1 MMTDSGG
8 ISHLV
13 DPSKRA
19 TLIEAGGFIVSEGRK
34 PATDFSAG
42 HDRRLEELAREAA
55 AAAARNAEPVLVA
68 PSAHLI
74 DLSLLPDRVEF
85 DLLADARANVQAGE
99 YELAEDQLAEYLE
112 TDPGHQEA
120 RFLRAFCLSKLGD
133 DREREALRVL
143 RPLRDERTSAEL
155 RDQIRGLRA
164 HLRQRLSPREVL
176 AYIKTA
182 RTSPRDARD
191 RIREFLELVPED
203 GTLSYILAMD
213 LALGGDLEQAFD
225 TATHGAAEADTG
237 REQVAALARQ
247 LTRIIVPE
255 LAAGAVDAFW
265 AGDLRRARLELARMD
280 PRWRDNVLLD
290 DFDDYLLLLLSNPG
304 QVPPPAPRLSARRAD
319 DLYSL
324 IAELDCAKAQRL
336 MDAHR
341 DSEAEEALA
350 EAMALVPR
358 FGWLNFL
365 YAVCLYHL
373 GRDPDRAAAC
383 AAIAAKDPS
392 IRQANELV
400 EVVEKWQEAVII
412 NPAWDEYDTIM
423 RSARAIQNPQQLSAL
438 RRKVAALQQR
448 IPRLQAAARTE
459 RGAQAV
465 RTLDDAIRK
474 NLTEIDGLEKQL
486 AVSGQVSAL
495 VGRFNRIAGQR
506 YRMTMLTELIAIRA
520 EALRLRGSQAD
531 PRDRQLLD
539 EILAEIKKVIP

>member
-1 MMTDSGG
+1 MTDPGG

-19 TLIEAGGFIVSEGRK
+19 TLIETSGFIVSEGRK

-55 AAAARNAEPVLVA
+55 AAAARIAEPVLVA
-68 PSAHLI
+68 PSAQLI
-74 DLSLLPDRVEF
+74 DLSLIPDRAEF
-85 DLLADARANVQAGE
+85 DLLADARANIQEGE

-112 TDPGHQEA
+112 TDPDHQEA

-133 DREREALRVL
+133 DREREALRIL
-143 RPLRDERTSAEL
+143 RPLRDEQTSAEL
-155 RDQIRGLRA
+155 RDQIRGLRD

-176 AYIKTA
+176 AYIKAA

-213 LALGGDLEQAFD
+213 LALGGDLEQALD
-225 TATHGAAEADTG
+225 TATRGAAEADTG

-247 LTRIIVPE
+247 LTRIIIPE
-255 LAAGAVDAFW
+255 LAADAIDAFW

-280 PRWRDNVLLD
+280 PRWRDNVLLN
-290 DFDDYLLLLLSNPG
+290 DFDDYILLLLAHPG
-304 QVPPPAPRLSARRAD
+304 QVPPPAPRLPERRAD

-324 IAELDCAKAQRL
+324 IAELDCAEANRL

-341 DSEAEEALA
+341 DSEAEGVLA
-350 EAMALVPR
+350 GAMALVPR

-373 GRDPDRAAAC
+373 GRDPDRAATC

-400 EVVEKWQEAVII
+400 EAIGKWQEAVVI
-412 NPAWDEYDTIM
+412 NPAWEEYDTIT
-423 RSARAIQNPQQLSAL
+423 RSAGAIKTPQQLSAL
-438 RRKVAALQQR
+438 RRQLVALQQR
-448 IPRLQAAARTE
+448 IPRLRAAARTE
-459 RGAQAV
+459 RGAQAI
-465 RTLDDAIRK
+465 RNLGDAISK
-474 NLTEIDGLEKQL
+474 NLTEIDSLEKQL

-495 VGRFNRIAGQR
+495 VGRFNRLAGQSD
-506 YRMTMLTELIAIRA
+506 RMTVLTELIAIRT
-520 EALRLRGSQAD
+520 EALRLRGSQAG

-539 EILAEIKKVIP
+539 EILTEIKRVIP

>member
-1 MMTDSGG
+1 MTDPG
-8 ISHLV
+8 HLV
-13 DPSKRA
+13 EPGKRA
-19 TLIEAGGFIVSEGRK
+19 TLIETSGFIVSEGRK

-74 DLSLLPDRVEF
+74 DLSLIPDRAEF
-85 DLLADARANVQAGE
+85 DLLADARANVHEGE

-112 TDPGHQEA
+112 TDPDHQEA

-133 DREREALRVL
+133 DREREALRIL
-143 RPLRDERTSAEL
+143 RPLRDEQTSAEL
-155 RDQIRGLRA
+155 RAQIRALRA

-176 AYIKTA
+176 AYIKAA
-182 RTSPRDARD
+182 RTNPRDARD

-213 LALGGDLEQAFD
+213 LAIGGDLERALE
-225 TATHGAAEADTG
+225 TATRGAAEADTG

-247 LTRIIVPE
+247 LTRIIIPE
-255 LAAGAVDAFW
+255 LAADAVDAFW
-265 AGDLRRARLELARMD
+265 AGDLHRARLELARMD
-280 PRWRDNVLLD
+280 SRWRDNVLLD
-290 DFDDYLLLLLSNPG
+290 DFDDYLLLLLATPD
-304 QVPPPAPRLSARRAD
+304 QVPPPAPRLPERRTD

-324 IAELDCAKAQRL
+324 IAEIDCAEAQRL

-341 DSEAEEALA
+341 DSEAEGVLA
-350 EAMALVPR
+350 RAMALVPR

-392 IRQANELV
+392 IRQASELV
-400 EVVEKWQEAVII
+400 EAIGKWQEAVVI
-412 NPAWDEYDTIM
+412 NPAWDEYDTIT
-423 RSARAIQNPQQLSAL
+423 RSAGAIQTPQQLNAL
-438 RRKVAALQQR
+438 SRQLVALQQQ
-448 IPRLQAAARTE
+448 IPRLGAAARTE

-465 RTLDDAIRK
+465 RTLGDAISK
-474 NLTEIDGLEKQL
+474 NLTEIDSLVKQL

-495 VGRFNRIAGQR
+495 VGRFNRLAGER
-506 YRMTMLTELIAIRA
+506 DRITMLTELMAIRT
-520 EALRLRGSQAD
+520 EALRLRGAQAG